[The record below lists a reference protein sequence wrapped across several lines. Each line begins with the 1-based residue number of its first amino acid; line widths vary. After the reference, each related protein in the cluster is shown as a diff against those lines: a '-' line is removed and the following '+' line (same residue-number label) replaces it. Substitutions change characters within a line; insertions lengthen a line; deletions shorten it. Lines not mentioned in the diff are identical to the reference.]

1 MSESFHS
8 CSLHKKK
15 FIHKYQFLF
24 QSVEHMKYNTNHI
37 FLQVQQRDDYTCLL
51 NRIEE
56 LADIKDGEAKQYVIY
71 FISSFIHVFSIYS
84 HGNLNSHDRF

>member
-8 CSLHKKK
+8 CCLYIKKI
-15 FIHKYQFLF
+15 IHQYLFSF

-56 LADIKDGEAKQYVIY
+56 LADIKDGEAKQYVIFLY
-71 FISSFIHVFSIYS
+71 LHSCIFCI
-84 HGNLNSHDRF
+84 

>member
-1 MSESFHS
+1 M
-8 CSLHKKK
+8 
-15 FIHKYQFLF
+15 
-24 QSVEHMKYNTNHI
+24 
-37 FLQVQQRDDYTCLL
+37 QQRDDYTCLL

-71 FISSFIHVFSIYS
+71 FISSFILVFSIYNQN

>member
-1 MSESFHS
+1 
-8 CSLHKKK
+8 
-15 FIHKYQFLF
+15 
-24 QSVEHMKYNTNHI
+24 MKYNTNHI

-71 FISSFIHVFSIYS
+71 FISSFIHVFSVYN
-84 HGNLNSHDRF
+84 HGYLNSHDRF